1 MEYKINEE
9 LLKQLLNYL
18 ASRPYVEVHQAIQA
32 LQSLQPIKGKPGV
45 VDENK
50 K

>member
-18 ASRPYVEVHQAIQA
+18 ASKPYVEVHQAITA
-32 LQSLQPIKGKPGV
+32 LQGLSKIEEKP
-45 VDENK
+45 K
-50 K
+50 RS

>member
-18 ASRPYVEVHQAIQA
+18 AGRPYGEVHQAIQA
-32 LQSLQPIKGKPGV
+32 LQGLEKIEPAI
-45 VDENK
+45 DK

>member
-18 ASRPYVEVHQAIQA
+18 ASKPYVEVHQAITA
-32 LQSLQPIKGKPGV
+32 LQGLEKVSKGEK
-45 VDENK
+45 N
-50 K
+50 